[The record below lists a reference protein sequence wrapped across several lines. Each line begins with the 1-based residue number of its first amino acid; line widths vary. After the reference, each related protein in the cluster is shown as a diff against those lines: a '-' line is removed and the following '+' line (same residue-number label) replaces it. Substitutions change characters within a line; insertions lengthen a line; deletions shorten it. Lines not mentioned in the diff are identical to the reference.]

1 MKQYIIATIATT
13 FLFASCKL
21 VNVTDVSPVNQLEDA
36 NAITTVE
43 KAQSTL
49 YGTYGILNGGG
60 SPAFNYYMP
69 AAAALM
75 GGTLDAVQDG
85 GDYAAN
91 NVRTSNYWL
100 ENMYAGGYKLI
111 NMSNHIITK
120 TAVLPGNDPRKTRII
135 GEAKFLR
142 AMSYFFLL
150 RLFGEFYDS
159 TSNYG
164 LVMHTE
170 PIKDGNP
177 VPRSSVRAAYDQI
190 NKDLDEAILETSEF
204 SSTFYASKIAARAL
218 KAKVLLYQQHYAEA
232 AAMAQQ
238 VTTSTQRNLE
248 DTFKIIFS
256 KKIYNT
262 KEAIFQAPYDAST
275 NINNKAYAF
284 NTWFKP
290 SDLYRSL
297 MAGDKRDTMAIKV
310 SGIRVRNGKF
320 MAGAIDGAPSNA
332 DTEYFLRLGEIYLIQ
347 AEAIVRSG
355 GSLDDARA
363 ALNKIRK
370 RALMPDITINDAAGL
385 LKAIREEKLRELGGE
400 SGEEW
405 FDMVRYESKGEFDIK
420 TMKPK
425 FMGKQRY
432 ILPIPLKSIQAAGK
446 VVAQNQG
453 Y

>member
-1 MKQYIIATIATT
+1 MKQYILATIAAT

-21 VNVTDVSPVNQLEDA
+21 VNVTDVAPVNQLEDA

-49 YGTYGILNGGG
+49 YGTYGILNGNTL
-60 SPAFNYYMP
+60 AFNYYMP

-75 GGTLDAVQDG
+75 GGTMEPLQMGA
-85 GDYAAN
+85 DYSIN
-91 NVRTSNYWL
+91 NVRTSDYWL
-100 ENMYAGGYKLI
+100 EYMYAGGYKLI

-142 AMSYFFLL
+142 AMSYFYLL
-150 RLFGEFYDS
+150 RLFGEFYDTTS
-159 TSNYG
+159 TYG
-164 LVMHTE
+164 LVIHTT
-170 PIKDGNP
+170 PIKDGDAI
-177 VPRSSVRAAYDQI
+177 PRSGVRAVYDQI
-190 NKDLDEAILETSEF
+190 NKDLDEAILETNEF

-218 KAKVLLYQQHYAEA
+218 KAKVLLYQQRYAEA

-262 KEAIFQAPYDAST
+262 KEAIFQTPYDAST
-275 NINNKAYAF
+275 NINNKCYAF
-284 NTWFKP
+284 SNWFKP
-290 SDLYRSL
+290 SALYRAIML
-297 MAGDKRDTMAIKV
+297 GDKRDTMAIKV
-310 SGIRVRNGKF
+310 SGTRVRNGKF
-320 MAGAIDGAPSNA
+320 MAGTIDGAPSNA
-332 DTEYFLRLGEIYLIQ
+332 DTEYFLRLAEIYLIQ

-355 GSLDDARA
+355 GSLEDART

-370 RALMPDITINDAAGL
+370 RAQMPDITDDDAAGL
-385 LKAIREEKLRELGGE
+385 LKAIRLEKLHELGGE

-405 FDMVRYESKGEFDIK
+405 FDMVRYASKGEFDIK
-420 TMKPK
+420 TMKPQ